1 MHSNN
6 MPLPYLVVF
15 ASLVGVAACGGESNT
30 GPSPA
35 PPAPPPAPPPPPA
48 PSTGSIRVTTLSAG
62 EDLDLSAYVAAV
74 GQDRRRIG
82 LDDIVAFG
90 SLPAGDYFVDL
101 DDVAENCSVS
111 GGAARQVTVTAG
123 NTEEVAFDVSC
134 AELPPAEVD
143 VTGTWEGTYIAID
156 PETLQ
161 EVSGIP
167 GALTY
172 VLEQNG
178 DDVTASTIQYS
189 GPAFEGVG
197 RVSGST
203 FTLFFLGRETDTGP
217 GRITATLEVSGDEM
231 VGSEWEQLD
240 DWAANTELT
249 RQ

>member
-6 MPLPYLVVF
+6 VPLPYLVVF

-35 PPAPPPAPPPPPA
+35 TPPPPPAPPPPPS
-48 PSTGSIRVTTLSAG
+48 PSTGSIRVTTTSAG

-74 GQDRRRIG
+74 GQDRRRMD
-82 LDDIVAFG
+82 LDGVVAF
-90 SLPAGDYFVDL
+90 SLLPAGDYFVDL
-101 DDVAENCSVS
+101 DDVAGNCSVS

-123 NTEEVAFDVSC
+123 NATEVAFDVSC
-134 AELPPAEVD
+134 EALPPAEVD
-143 VTGTWEGTYIAID
+143 VTGTWVGTYIAID

-167 GALTY
+167 GTLTY
-172 VLEQNG
+172 VLEQTG

-203 FTLFFLGRETDTGP
+203 FTLFFLGRETSQGL
-217 GRITATLEVSGDEM
+217 GRMNAMLEVSGDEM
-231 VGSEWEQLD
+231 VGSEREQLD

>member
-6 MPLPYLVVF
+6 VPLPYLVVF

-35 PPAPPPAPPPPPA
+35 PPPPPPAPPPPPS
-48 PSTGSIRVTTLSAG
+48 PSTGSIRVTTTSAG

-74 GQDRRRIG
+74 GQDRRRMD
-82 LDDIVAFG
+82 LDGVVAFS
-90 SLPAGDYFVDL
+90 SLPAGDYFLDL
-101 DDVAENCSVS
+101 DDVAGNCSVS
-111 GGAARQVTVTAG
+111 GGAARQVTVTAE
-123 NTEEVAFDVSC
+123 NATEVAFDVSC
-134 AELPPAEVD
+134 EELPPAEVD
-143 VTGTWEGTYIAID
+143 VTGTWVGTYISID

-167 GALTY
+167 GTLTY
-172 VLEQNG
+172 VLEQTG

-203 FTLFFLGRETDTGP
+203 FTLFFLGRPTAEGTGKV
-217 GRITATLEVSGDEM
+217 TATLEVSGDEM
-231 VGSEWEQLD
+231 AGSELEQLD